1 LGYFYKL
8 NLSTQLNIEEGKKMG
23 KKEEIIAVITPALEV
38 LGFYLE
44 DVTITSAGR
53 RSMLTVIVDGD
64 THLSL
69 DQVTAATKGISEI
82 VEGIQSL
89 GQTPFTLEV
98 TSPGLDRPLTKPRH
112 WRKNIDRLVK
122 VILLDGSEV
131 KGRVKDVS
139 ETFVTIDEQVINFTD
154 IKRATLEI
162 EFKQVGK

>member
-1 LGYFYKL
+1 
-8 NLSTQLNIEEGKKMG
+8 MG
-23 KKEEIIAVITPALEV
+23 KKEDISAAVTPALSA

-53 RSMLTVIVDGD
+53 RSMLTIIVDGD

-69 DQVTAATKGISEI
+69 DQVTSATKAISEI
-82 VEGIQSL
+82 VESLQSL
-89 GQTPFTLEV
+89 GDTPFTLEV

-122 VILLDGSEV
+122 VVLLDGKEI
-131 KGRVKDVS
+131 KGRIKATS
-139 ETFVTIDEQVINFTD
+139 EDSATVDQSEINFAE
-154 IKRATLEI
+154 IKRASLEV

>member
-1 LGYFYKL
+1 
-8 NLSTQLNIEEGKKMG
+8 MG
-23 KKEEIIAVITPALEV
+23 KKEDISAAVTPALSA

-53 RSMLTVIVDGD
+53 RSMLTIIVDGD

-69 DQVTAATKGISEI
+69 DQVTSATKAISEI
-82 VEGIQSL
+82 VESLQSL
-89 GQTPFTLEV
+89 GDTPFTLEV

-122 VILLDGSEV
+122 VVLLDGNEI
-131 KGRVKDVS
+131 KGRIKAAS
-139 ETFVTIDEQVINFTD
+139 EDSATVDQSEINFAD
-154 IKRATLEI
+154 IKRASLEV

>member
-1 LGYFYKL
+1 
-8 NLSTQLNIEEGKKMG
+8 MR
-23 KKEEIIAVITPALEV
+23 KKEEISAVITPALSD

-44 DVTITSAGR
+44 DITITSAGR

-69 DQVTAATKGISEI
+69 DQVTVATKAISEI
-82 VEGIQSL
+82 VENIQSL
-89 GQTPFTLEV
+89 GQAPFTLEV

-122 VILLDGSEV
+122 IVLSDGKEI
-131 KGRVKDVS
+131 KGRVKDATEISATV
-139 ETFVTIDEQVINFTD
+139 DEQAVNFSD

>member
-1 LGYFYKL
+1 
-8 NLSTQLNIEEGKKMG
+8 MG
-23 KKEEIIAVITPALEV
+23 KKEEISAAITPALSD

-44 DVTITSAGR
+44 DITITSAGR

-69 DQVTAATKGISEI
+69 DQVTVATKAIGEI
-82 VEGIQSL
+82 VENIQSL
-89 GQTPFTLEV
+89 GESAFTLEV

-122 VILLDGSEV
+122 IVLLDGKEV
-131 KGRVKDVS
+131 QGRVKDATEIS
-139 ETFVTIDEQVINFTD
+139 ATIDEQVVKFSD

>member
-1 LGYFYKL
+1 
-8 NLSTQLNIEEGKKMG
+8 MG
-23 KKEEIIAVITPALEV
+23 KKEEISAAITPALSD

-44 DVTITSAGR
+44 DITITSAGR

-69 DQVTAATKGISEI
+69 DQVTVATKAIGEI
-82 VEGIQSL
+82 VENIQSL
-89 GQTPFTLEV
+89 GQAPFTLEV

-122 VILLDGSEV
+122 IVLLDGNEV
-131 KGRVKDVS
+131 KGRVKDATEVS
-139 ETFVTIDEQVINFTD
+139 ATVDEQVVKFSD

>member
-1 LGYFYKL
+1 
-8 NLSTQLNIEEGKKMG
+8 MG
-23 KKEEIIAVITPALEV
+23 KKEEIIAVITPALEA
-38 LGFYLE
+38 LGLYLE

-131 KGRVKDVS
+131 KGRVKDAS
-139 ETFVTIDEQVINFTD
+139 ETSATIDEQVINFTD

>member
-1 LGYFYKL
+1 
-8 NLSTQLNIEEGKKMG
+8 MG
-23 KKEEIIAVITPALEV
+23 KKEEISAAITPALSD

-44 DVTITSAGR
+44 DITITSAGR

-69 DQVTAATKGISEI
+69 DQVTVATKAISEV
-82 VEGIQSL
+82 VENIQSL
-89 GQTPFTLEV
+89 GQAPFTLEV

-122 VILLDGSEV
+122 IVLSDGKEI
-131 KGRVKDVS
+131 KGRVKDATEISATV
-139 ETFVTIDEQVINFTD
+139 DEQAVNFSD